1 MHLFKLFHTLTASAV
16 VLNLIAVVPAA
27 SVSAEIISQGFCGES
42 IEWTLSDDGTLTLSG
57 SGETYDYLSVSDH
70 PWLTDA
76 ESVTAVTIGEG
87 ITVLGDYLFAELS
100 ALRTVDLPDGL
111 TEIGASTFSRCAA
124 LGSIALPE
132 TLTTIQEYGFY
143 QSGLTEVFLP
153 DSLTEIGYEAF
164 GACTQLTGF
173 ATAPTNPH
181 YTTADGVLYTADM
194 QTLVRYPIG
203 LSEGVY
209 TVPDVISI
217 GAAAFSGTNFTDVT
231 IPGTVREIGA
241 YAFYGCYSLCSVHF
255 GYGVK
260 SIGNHAFRLC
270 TSLYDVT
277 LPNSLE
283 SIGVYAFRDC
293 LSLTVLQL
301 PFRLCEI
308 YHESI
313 QTDSLRTVYCF
324 ADSYS
329 AYVAGY
335 YGYDLRYLGDMN
347 SDKSVN
353 TNDAVSI
360 LKLYSQSL
368 LGKPVT
374 DSRVR
379 RMADLNLSG
388 SVDLLDAVAVLR
400 YDSYTVLGQTPD
412 WGVILP

>member
-16 VLNLIAVVPAA
+16 ALNLIAAVPAA
-27 SVSAEIISQGFCGES
+27 SVSAEIISQGSCGES
-42 IEWTLSDDGTLTLSG
+42 IDWTLSDDGMLTLSG
-57 SGETYDYLSVSDH
+57 SGETYDYLTVADH
-70 PWLTDA
+70 PWLMDS
-76 ESVTAVTIGEG
+76 EFVTAVTVGEG
-87 ITVLGDYLFAELS
+87 ITALGDYLFAELS
-100 ALRTVDLPDGL
+100 SLRTVSLPDGL
-111 TEIGASTFSRCAA
+111 TEIGASTFSRCTA
-124 LGSIALPE
+124 LESVSLPE
-132 TLTTIQEYGFY
+132 TLTTIGEYGFY

-153 DSLTEIGYEAF
+153 DSLSAIGLEAF

-173 ATAPTNPH
+173 TTAITNPH
-181 YTTADGVLYTADM
+181 FLASEGVLYTADM

-203 LSEGVY
+203 LSAGVY
-209 TVPDVISI
+209 TVPDVVSI
-217 GAAAFSGTNFTDVT
+217 GAAAFSGTHFTDVT
-231 IPGTVREIGA
+231 IPETVREIGA
-241 YAFYGCYSLCSVHF
+241 YAFYGCYSLSAVHF
-255 GYGVK
+255 RYGVK
-260 SIGNHAFRLC
+260 SIGNQAFRLC

-293 LSLTVLQL
+293 LSLTILQL
-301 PFRLCEI
+301 PFRLREI

-324 ADSYS
+324 SDSYS

-347 SDKSVN
+347 GDKVVD

-360 LKLYSQSL
+360 LQMYSQSL
-368 LGKPVT
+368 IGKPVT

-388 SVDLLDAVAVLR
+388 TADLLDAVAVLR
-400 YDSYTVLGQTPD
+400 YDSYVLLGQTPD
-412 WGVILP
+412 WGLILP